1 MIKNLLQLDKIPL
14 KSFVTV
20 QEINGGH
27 GLIQK
32 LQVMGIRKG
41 QQIQLTSKQPFR
53 GPITIK
59 INGREIT
66 LGRGMARKILVEV
79 SD

>member
-1 MIKNLLQLDKIPL
+1 MTTHLISLDRIPL
-14 KSFVTV
+14 KTTV
-20 QEINGGH
+20 SIQQINGGY

-41 QQIQLTSKQPFR
+41 QQVKMVSKQPFR

-59 INGREIT
+59 VQGREIT
-66 LGRGMARKILVEV
+66 LGRGMAKKILVEV
-79 SD
+79 IQ

>member
-1 MIKNLLQLDKIPL
+1 MIENLLQLDRIPL
-14 KSFVTV
+14 KKIASV

-41 QQIQLTSKQPFR
+41 QHVQLTSKQPFR

-59 INGREIT
+59 VNGREIT

-79 SD
+79 ID